1 MIYRTKWLK
10 CKLDIAFPITRL
22 NHSLIVIQNVEQKTC
37 KFVPPPT
44 GGNASS
50 WHMKEATL
58 YGATS
63 KLIFCHV
70 VVHALITSV
79 RGQRSP
85 SLRNFD
91 RRASWRSGS
100 RWTTFSMIHCPLFSL
115 IKNNAFFHWPSCKL
129 FKSVQNSCSCWSSWV
144 SPLVHTVARLV
155 NFLPLHVEFYLV
167 ILLCCH
173 HSQQNSGIVS
183 HITHQLYIGC
193 ILWIPRIETSQDHA
207 IHIDYVWIIC
217 YVCVP

>member
-1 MIYRTKWLK
+1 
-10 CKLDIAFPITRL
+10 
-22 NHSLIVIQNVEQKTC
+22 
-37 KFVPPPT
+37 
-44 GGNASS
+44 
-50 WHMKEATL
+50 MKEATL

-70 VVHALITSV
+70 VVHAWITSV

-100 RWTTFSMIHCPLFSL
+100 RWTTFSMIHCPVFCQELLCHWPF
-115 IKNNAFFHWPSCKL
+115 KNNAFFHWPSCKL
-129 FKSVQNSCSCWSSWV
+129 FKSVQNSCSCWRCSR
-144 SPLVHTVARLV
+144 LVHTVARLV
-155 NFLPLHVEFYLV
+155 NFLPSHEEFYLV

>member
-1 MIYRTKWLK
+1 M
-10 CKLDIAFPITRL
+10 L
-22 NHSLIVIQNVEQKTC
+22 NKRH
-37 KFVPPPT
+37 
-44 GGNASS
+44 ASS
-50 WHMKEATL
+50 CLLQQEATPPHGTWRRPL
-58 YGATS
+58 YMVRQAS
-63 KLIFCHV
+63 LFFCHV

-173 HSQQNSGIVS
+173 HS
-183 HITHQLYIGC
+183 
-193 ILWIPRIETSQDHA
+193 
-207 IHIDYVWIIC
+207 
-217 YVCVP
+217 